1 MKTTDQR
8 FKSAF
13 GALALMATAA
23 AYAADN
29 PVTPPSS
36 NASAPPPAIAAPA
49 PPADS
54 ATVLS
59 KDEAS
64 YLLGVNYGVVMRNY
78 DIVMEIAP
86 EAVNRGFKDGL
97 AGKKA
102 TADEQRRV
110 REFIAMVQPVAAQL
124 HAAAA
129 RQFLDHNL
137 HEKGVKA
144 TATGLQYKILAPGDA
159 LGIAPKLEDVVS
171 VQYRGTLLDGTEFD
185 NSYARGTPISIPLS
199 GVIKGWQ
206 EGLALMKPGAKWQLF
221 VPPDLGYGKA
231 PRPGIPGGSLLIFEV
246 ELLKVIP
253 ADSPNAA
260 ASGG

>member
-13 GALALMATAA
+13 GALALIATAA

-29 PVTPPSS
+29 P
-36 NASAPPPAIAAPA
+36 SAPPPAIAAPA

-78 DIVMEIAP
+78 DIAMEIAP

-97 AGKKA
+97 AGKKT

-110 REFIAMVQPVAAQL
+110 KEFIAMVQPVAGQL

-144 TATGLQYKILAPGDA
+144 TAAGLQYKILAPGDA
-159 LGIAPKLEDVVS
+159 LGITPKLEDVVS

-253 ADSPNAA
+253 ADSSNAA